1 MTLERGS
8 LLNNRYRIIEI
19 LGQGGMGSIYRAV
32 DQNLNVEVAVK
43 ENLFTT
49 EEYARQ
55 FRREAIILANLRHPN
70 LPRVTDHFVIAPQ
83 GQYLIMD
90 FIEGEDLRERM
101 DRDGILSDADVV
113 ILGSALCD
121 ALGYLHSRQ
130 PQIIHRDIKPGNVKI
145 NPNGQ
150 ILLVDFGLAKVLEN
164 GQATTTGARAMTP
177 GYSPPEQYG
186 TARTDERS
194 DIYSLGATL
203 YVALTNEL
211 PEDALARAM
220 GQTELTPIRRVNP
233 KVSRKL
239 AGAIEKALELRPE
252 DRFHSAEEFK
262 EAILNAR
269 LSTGK
274 VPTGDNALAPP
285 PIQPGE
291 RAPGSNG
298 DPARLQS
305 PSKAVPPVVLS
316 RSEGVSLLPTS
327 TPISEPAYDL
337 ATPKP
342 VKRVKRQRGCLVY
355 LLLLGALVGILV
367 AGAMMYQPSLWNES
381 INAAEQLLST
391 WSIPVN
397 LAFLAPKASPT
408 PTTTLPIATP
418 NMTTASP
425 ELVSVISSPTPTQPT
440 TSTLTLMPSST
451 PTFTPS
457 PIPTATAT
465 PIGNGGGLI
474 AYASDATDGLPQI
487 WVMNTDSSQKRQVI
501 NMPEG
506 ACQPAWAPDGKQ
518 LVFISPCTD
527 NQEIYPGAS
536 LHIVSVDGTGYES
549 LPSPPGGDF
558 DPAWSP
564 DGKLIIFTSMRDS
577 NRRQIYSYNLE
588 DGTTKSISNNLVN
601 DFQPSWSPDGE
612 QIVFIT
618 NRKAAYE
625 VYIMGQDGSNAERF
639 SHSGDLRNSRPMWSP
654 LGDWIMFTQNRPSS
668 GIPRIMLAP
677 VPDGKPEFSIP
688 PVDTPMYGKPMK
700 EAVYSPDGAWIAFEA
715 YPGGFLSHDIYIMT
729 ANGLFRNQL
738 TDNPGLDFDAAWQP
752 AVTP

>member
-32 DQNLNVEVAVK
+32 DENLNVEVAVK

-83 GQYLIMD
+83 GQYLVMD

-262 EAILNAR
+262 EALLNAR

-285 PIQPGE
+285 PGQMDE
-291 RAPGSNG
+291 RPPGSNG
-298 DPARLQS
+298 DSARLQS
-305 PSKAVPPVVLS
+305 PSKAVPPAELS
-316 RSEGVSLLPTS
+316 RSEGISLLPTS
-327 TPISEPAYDL
+327 TPISEPTYDL

-342 VKRVKRQRGCLVY
+342 VRRVKRQRGCLAY
-355 LLLLGALVGILV
+355 LLLLGALVGVLI
-367 AGAMMYQPSLWNES
+367 AGAMIYQPSLWNES
-381 INAAEQLLST
+381 IDAAGQLLST

-408 PTTTLPIATP
+408 PTITQPVILPTQAQASQATLTTELVNAVPSPTTTLPPQATP
-418 NMTTASP
+418 TSGPLSTPMPTQT
-425 ELVSVISSPTPTQPT
+425 LTPTKAPD
-440 TSTLTLMPSST
+440 
-451 PTFTPS
+451 
-457 PIPTATAT
+457 
-465 PIGNGGGLI
+465 GGGGGLI

-487 WVMNTDSSQKRQVI
+487 WLMNVDGTAGRQITD
-501 NMPEG
+501 MDEG
-506 ACQPAWAPDGKQ
+506 ACQPAWAPDGKR
-518 LVFISPCTD
+518 LVFISPCGG
-527 NQEIYPGAS
+527 NQELYPGAS
-536 LHIVSVDGTGYES
+536 LFIINVDGTDLVP
-549 LPSPPGGDF
+549 LPTQPGGDF

-564 DGKLIIFTSMRDS
+564 DGERIIFTTLREA
-577 NRRQIYSYNLE
+577 NLPQIYAINLA
-588 DGTTKSISNNLVN
+588 DNTVQSISNKNKVRDL
-601 DFQPSWSPDGE
+601 QPNWSPDGE

-618 NRKAAYE
+618 TRNGPSQ
-625 VYIMGQDGSNAERF
+625 VWIMGWDGSNPELF
-639 SHSGDLRNSRPMWSP
+639 SRSASLKNSHPVWSP
-654 LGDWIMFTQNRPSS
+654 DGQTIMFTQNKELGGVPRLVAVQLERPTF
-668 GIPRIMLAP
+668 PKYVAA
-677 VPDGKPEFSIP
+677 DG
-688 PVDTPMYGKPMK
+688 TPMK
-700 EAVYSPDGAWIAFEA
+700 ESAYSPDGIWIAFES
-715 YPGGFLSHDIYIMT
+715 YPQGFDSHDIYIMT
-729 ANGLFRNQL
+729 TNAVGRLRL
-738 TDNPGLDFDAAWQP
+738 TYNPGFDFDATWQP
-752 AVTP
+752 VVIP